1 MSELSSLKQFV
12 FALYIFAVLPSAV
25 HKLQAMN
32 SFFKYENVPLL
43 SSVIS
48 IG

>member
-1 MSELSSLKQFV
+1 MSELLSIKQLI

-25 HKLQAMN
+25 NKLQAMN

-43 SSVIS
+43 SIISV
-48 IG
+48 G